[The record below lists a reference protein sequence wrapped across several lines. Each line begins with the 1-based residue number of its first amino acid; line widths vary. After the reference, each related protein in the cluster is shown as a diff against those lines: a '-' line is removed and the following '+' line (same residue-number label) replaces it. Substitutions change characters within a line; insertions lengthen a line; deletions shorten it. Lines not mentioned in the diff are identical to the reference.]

1 MPPIPRRAVVVGA
14 NRIPF
19 AKVGSAY
26 RHASNADMLTATLD
40 GLAARYG
47 LAGERLDDVA
57 AGAVLKHAR
66 DHGLTREATRRT
78 PRVRWR
84 TSPCSSRPCC

>member
-1 MPPIPRRAVVVGA
+1 MQPRVSGTPGTAIGQDSDPQGDHVPPIPRRAVVVGA

-19 AKVGSAY
+19 AKVGGSY
-26 RHASNADMLTATLD
+26 HHASNADMLTAALD
-40 GLAARYG
+40 GLAARFG

-66 DHGLTREATRRT
+66 DHGL
-78 PRVRWR
+78 
-84 TSPCSSRPCC
+84 